1 MEGRTFRLDSLESI
15 DPGKSQ
21 LINFDK
27 IIKNE
32 KLEDVAEK
40 LVESTFAEQH
50 FMRKDAI
57 DRLLDF
63 TFFKIQTGSFH
74 VIHMAYPTKRM
85 HDKELESRIRSLIN
99 EHLYPEIVLRI
110 LKFFARNIHDSDT
123 NLYIANL
130 VESESIIRSVY
141 DTFKL
146 FQKDIFIYNA
156 DRKSL
161 NVKMIQQFSPQSDI
175 ALSLPLD
182 ACARFKYI
190 LEFFYI
196 KQKVNHIYTLDDI
209 SMYTER
215 EAAS

>member
-1 MEGRTFRLDSLESI
+1 MERKSYKIDSLDSINPE
-15 DPGKSQ
+15 KSQ
-21 LINFDK
+21 LINFER

-32 KLEDVAEK
+32 RLEDVAEK
-40 LVESTFAEQH
+40 LVESTFVEQH

-57 DRLLDF
+57 DRFLDF
-63 TFFKIQTGSFH
+63 AFFRIQTGAFD

-85 HDKELESRIRSLIN
+85 HDRDLETKIKSLLN

-130 VESESIIRSVY
+130 IESESIIRSVY

-156 DRKSL
+156 EKKTL
-161 NVKMIQQFSPQSDI
+161 NVKMIQQFSPQSDVT
-175 ALSLPLD
+175 LSLPLD

-196 KQKVNHIYTLDDI
+196 KQKVSHIYTLDDLI
-209 SMYTER
+209 MYKK
-215 EAAS
+215 EAS

>member
-1 MEGRTFRLDSLESI
+1 MAGTPYRYDSLDSI
-15 DPGKSQ
+15 DPEKSQ
-21 LINFDK
+21 LINFEK

-40 LVESTFAEQH
+40 LIESTFVEQH

-63 TFFKIQTGSFH
+63 AFFKIQTGAFH

-85 HDKELESRIRSLIN
+85 HDRELESKIITLIN

-110 LKFFARNIHDSDT
+110 LKFFSRNIHDSDT

-130 VESESIIRSVY
+130 VESELIIRSVFE
-141 DTFKL
+141 TFKL
-146 FQKDIFIYNA
+146 FQKDIYIYEPE
-156 DRKSL
+156 RKAL
-161 NVKMIQQFSPQSDI
+161 NVKRIQQFSPQSDLN
-175 ALSLPLD
+175 LSLPLD

-190 LEFFYI
+190 LEFFYM
-196 KQKVNHIYTLDDI
+196 KQKVSHIYTLDDI
-209 SMYTER
+209 AMFK
-215 EAAS
+215 EAV

>member
-1 MEGRTFRLDSLESI
+1 MDRKSYKVDSLESI
-15 DPGKSQ
+15 NPEKSQ
-21 LINFDK
+21 LINFEK

-32 KLEDVAEK
+32 SLEDVAEK

-74 VIHMAYPTKRM
+74 VEHMAYPTKRM
-85 HDKELESRIRSLIN
+85 HDKELESRIKSLIN

-110 LKFFARNIHDSDT
+110 LKFFARNIHDSDS

-146 FQKDIFIYNA
+146 FQKDIFIYSPEK
-156 DRKSL
+156 KSL
-161 NVKMIQQFSPQSDI
+161 NVKMIQQFSPQSDV

-190 LEFFYI
+190 LEFFYVTR
-196 KQKVNHIYTLDDI
+196 KVSHIYTLEDI
-209 SMYTER
+209 IMYR
-215 EAAS
+215 EAASY

>member
-1 MEGRTFRLDSLESI
+1 MERKSYKVDSLESI
-15 DPGKSQ
+15 NPEKSQ
-21 LINFDK
+21 LINFEK

-32 KLEDVAEK
+32 RLEDVAEK

-63 TFFKIQTGSFH
+63 TFFRIQTGSFH

-85 HDKELESRIRSLIN
+85 HDKELEARIISLIN
-99 EHLYPEIVLRI
+99 EHLYPEIILRM
-110 LKFFARNIHDSDT
+110 LKFFSRNIHDSDT

-130 VESESIIRSVY
+130 IESESIIRAVY
-141 DTFKL
+141 ETFKL
-146 FQKDIFIYNA
+146 FQKDIFVYSA
-156 DRKSL
+156 EKKTL
-161 NVKMIQQFSPQSDI
+161 NVKMIQQFSPQSDVN
-175 ALSLPLD
+175 LSLPLD

-190 LEFFYI
+190 LEFFSI
-196 KQKVNHIYTLDDI
+196 KQKVSHIYTHEDLL
-209 SMYTER
+209 MYR

>member
-1 MEGRTFRLDSLESI
+1 MERASYKFDSLESI
-15 DPGKSQ
+15 NPEKSQ
-21 LINFDK
+21 LINFEK

-32 KLEDVAEK
+32 SLEDVAEK
-40 LVESTFAEQH
+40 LVESTFVEQH

-85 HDKELESRIRSLIN
+85 HDKELESRIASLIN
-99 EHLYPEIVLRI
+99 DYLYPEIVLRI
-110 LKFFARNIHDSDT
+110 LKFFARNIHNSDT

-130 VESESIIRSVY
+130 IESESIIRSVY

-146 FQKDIFIYNA
+146 FQKDIFIYNPEK
-156 DRKSL
+156 KSL
-161 NVKMIQQFSPQSDI
+161 NVKMIQQFSPQSDVT
-175 ALSLPLD
+175 LSLPLD

-196 KQKVNHIYTLDDI
+196 KQKVSHIYTPGDLV
-209 SMYTER
+209 MYR

>member
-1 MEGRTFRLDSLESI
+1 MESRIFRPESLESI

-40 LVESTFAEQH
+40 LIESTFAEQH

-57 DRLLDF
+57 DRLIDF
-63 TFFKIQTGSFH
+63 TFFKVQTGSFH

-85 HDKELESRIRSLIN
+85 HDLELEAKIIRLFN
-99 EHLYPEIVLRI
+99 ELLYPEIVLRL

-130 VESESIIRSVY
+130 IESEAVIRSVY
-141 DTFKL
+141 ETFRL
-146 FQKDIFIYNA
+146 FQKDIFIYEPEK
-156 DRKSL
+156 KSL
-161 NVKMIQQFSPQSDI
+161 NVKRIQQFSPQSDYK
-175 ALSLPLD
+175 LSLPLD
-182 ACARFKYI
+182 ACARFKYV
-190 LEFFYI
+190 LEFFQI
-196 KQKVNHIYTLDDI
+196 RQDVSHIYKPDDI
-209 SMYTER
+209 RMFGL
-215 EAAS
+215 AS

>member
-1 MEGRTFRLDSLESI
+1 MAGTPYRYDSLDNINPE
-15 DPGKSQ
+15 KSQ
-21 LINFDK
+21 LINFEK

-32 KLEDVAEK
+32 KLEDIAEK
-40 LVESTFAEQH
+40 LIESTFVEQH

-63 TFFKIQTGSFH
+63 AYFKIQTGAFY

-85 HDKELESRIRSLIN
+85 HDRDLESKIIKLIN

-130 VESESIIRSVY
+130 IESDLIIRSVFE
-141 DTFKL
+141 TFRL
-146 FQKDIFIYNA
+146 FQKDIYIYEPEKKA
-156 DRKSL
+156 L
-161 NVKMIQQFSPQSDI
+161 NVKRIQQFSPQSDLN
-175 ALSLPLD
+175 LSLPLD

-196 KQKVNHIYTLDDI
+196 KQKVSHIYSLDDI
-209 SMYTER
+209 SMFKD
-215 EAAS
+215 AV

>member
-1 MEGRTFRLDSLESI
+1 MDRKSYKLDSLESVN
-15 DPGKSQ
+15 PEKSQ
-21 LINFDK
+21 LINFEK
-27 IIKNE
+27 IIKTE

-40 LVESTFAEQH
+40 LVESTFVEQH

-85 HDKELESRIRSLIN
+85 HDKELEARIRSLIN

-146 FQKDIFIYNA
+146 FQKDIFVYNP
-156 DRKSL
+156 DKKSL
-161 NVKMIQQFSPQSDI
+161 NVKMIQQFSPQSDVS
-175 ALSLPLD
+175 LSLPLD

-190 LEFFYI
+190 LEYFYI
-196 KQKVNHIYTLDDI
+196 KQKVSHIYTLDDI
-209 SMYTER
+209 AMFAER

>member
-1 MEGRTFRLDSLESI
+1 VERKSYKVDSLESI
-15 DPGKSQ
+15 IPEKSQ
-21 LINFDK
+21 LINFEK

-32 KLEDVAEK
+32 KLEDIAEK
-40 LVESTFAEQH
+40 LVESTFVEQH

-63 TFFKIQTGSFH
+63 TYFKIQTGSFH

-85 HDKELESRIRSLIN
+85 HDKELESKIKSLIN

-146 FQKDIFIYNA
+146 FQKDIFVFNPEK
-156 DRKSL
+156 KSL
-161 NVKMIQQFSPQSDI
+161 NVKMIQQFSPQSDLT
-175 ALSLPLD
+175 LSLPLD

-209 SMYTER
+209 AMYQK
-215 EAAS
+215 AAS

>member
-1 MEGRTFRLDSLESI
+1 MDRKSYKIDSLESI
-15 DPGKSQ
+15 IPEKSQ
-21 LINFDK
+21 LINFEK

-40 LVESTFAEQH
+40 LIESTFAEQH

-63 TFFKIQTGSFH
+63 AFFKIQTGSFH

-85 HDKELESRIRSLIN
+85 HDKELELKIRSLIN
-99 EHLYPEIVLRI
+99 EHLYPEIILRV

-130 VESESIIRSVY
+130 IESESIIKAVY
-141 DTFKL
+141 ETFKL
-146 FQKDIFIYNA
+146 FQKDIFIYSPEK
-156 DRKSL
+156 KSL

-175 ALSLPLD
+175 SLSLPLD
-182 ACARFKYI
+182 ACARFKYV

-196 KQKVNHIYTLDDI
+196 KQKVTHIYTPDDI
-209 SMYTER
+209 VMFSQ
-215 EAAS
+215 AAS

>member
-57 DRLLDF
+57 DRLIDF
-63 TFFKIQTGSFH
+63 TFFKVQTGSFH

-85 HDKELESRIRSLIN
+85 HDLELEARIIRLFN
-99 EHLYPEIVLRI
+99 ELLYPEIVLRI
-110 LKFFARNIHDSDT
+110 LKFFARNIHDSDS

-130 VESESIIRSVY
+130 VESEAIIRSVY
-141 DTFKL
+141 ETFKL
-146 FQKDIFIYNA
+146 FQKDIFIYEPEK
-156 DRKSL
+156 KSL
-161 NVKMIQQFSPQSDI
+161 NVKRIQQFSPQSDYK
-175 ALSLPLD
+175 LSLPLD
-182 ACARFKYI
+182 ACARLKYV
-190 LEFFYI
+190 LEFFQI
-196 KQKVNHIYTLDDI
+196 RQDVTHIFKPEDI
-209 SMYTER
+209 RMFGL
-215 EAAS
+215 AS